1 MEFLV
6 FLSVYMVPFVILYVV
21 AYGLLK
27 KCRVYESFIRGG
39 RDGIAT
45 AFRIMPT
52 LVGLMTAVG
61 VLRASG
67 FLDFLAGLLE
77 KLLAFTGFPQEM
89 IPYSIIRMFSSSA
102 ATGLMLDIFKNY
114 GPDSRLG
121 MLVSVMG
128 GCTETVFYTMSVY
141 FMTVKVT
148 KSRYTLAGA
157 MIASIGGIAASV
169 LLVRQMFPA

>member
-27 KCRVYESFIRGG
+27 NAGCMKALFGAAE
-39 RDGIAT
+39 T
-45 AFRIMPT
+45 ALPLLFGSCPT

-77 KLLAFTGFPQEM
+77 KLLAFTGFPQEL

-102 ATGLMLDIFKNY
+102 AT
-114 GPDSRLG
+114 
-121 MLVSVMG
+121 V
-128 GCTETVFYTMSVY
+128 
-141 FMTVKVT
+141 
-148 KSRYTLAGA
+148 
-157 MIASIGGIAASV
+157 
-169 LLVRQMFPA
+169 